1 MGTVTKGKGATYI
14 KTLIGIAFMY
24 FFGLVCPTFG
34 GMSQMGIKILGV
46 FIGLIFM
53 TCVGC
58 DLFSSS
64 LLALLAFV
72 LHGYYKA
79 SELISGWIGSGVTF
93 QLIFAGALC
102 VYLRQT
108 GAMDV
113 FAKKLLSLKITRGRP
128 GIFMFMLMLAG
139 FLVST
144 VVNGAAFFLLVF
156 GLFES
161 IAKVCGYKKDDQ
173 FMKFGLLYMYTS
185 SYGKY
190 LIPFQGLILV
200 VVGFFDS
207 MLEPYGYQFNRW
219 LYMVIQIVTWVS
231 LFAVLVLC
239 MKYLFK
245 VDISRLKDIKSDQIE
260 QFNKTPDTF
269 SFEMKIG
276 IGSFVFCMAYL
287 FLIYLLPKSFPGY
300 TFIKSLDTSLI
311 WAVPLAVFNIISK
324 NGKPIMNAPAL
335 LRDASIWPMVA
346 LIGAMTMLGRA
357 CTDASLGINNWLV
370 SVFAPVF
377 GGQST
382 IMLLLICVVFITVVT
397 QVVNGNVLTMGMT
410 PIIVPIVCGMMEQ
423 GIKIDPTVT
432 LTVISTCA
440 SVAFLFPSGSVA
452 AAYILGREEIDKKF
466 LFTKGVAVLAV
477 YMLVQLA
484 VAILF
489 NAIV

>member
-1 MGTVTKGKGATYI
+1 
-14 KTLIGIAFMY
+14 
-24 FFGLVCPTFG
+24 
-34 GMSQMGIKILGV
+34 
-46 FIGLIFM
+46 
-53 TCVGC
+53 
-58 DLFSSS
+58 
-64 LLALLAFV
+64 
-72 LHGYYKA
+72 
-79 SELISGWIGSGVTF
+79 
-93 QLIFAGALC
+93 
-102 VYLRQT
+102 
-108 GAMDV
+108 MDV

-144 VVNGAAFFLLVF
+144 VVNGAAFFLLAF

-324 NGKPIMNAPAL
+324 T
-335 LRDASIWPMVA
+335 ASP
-346 LIGAMTMLGRA
+346 L
-357 CTDASLGINNWLV
+357 
-370 SVFAPVF
+370 
-377 GGQST
+377 
-382 IMLLLICVVFITVVT
+382 
-397 QVVNGNVLTMGMT
+397 
-410 PIIVPIVCGMMEQ
+410 
-423 GIKIDPTVT
+423 
-432 LTVISTCA
+432 
-440 SVAFLFPSGSVA
+440 
-452 AAYILGREEIDKKF
+452 
-466 LFTKGVAVLAV
+466 
-477 YMLVQLA
+477 
-484 VAILF
+484 
-489 NAIV
+489 